1 MSAFSCE
8 IDKAGIAVLTF
19 DLPGEK
25 VNKLTTPA
33 MDELD
38 RILDELAADQ
48 QVKAL
53 VVRSGKPAI
62 FIAGADIAEI
72 RDITDAARGEELSR
86 RGQSVMNKLEA
97 LPFPTVAAIHGAC
110 MGGGL
115 ELALACSRRVV
126 SNDAKTALGLPEVKI
141 GIIPGFGGT
150 QRLPRLVGLTNSL
163 EMILTGKSV
172 HAKKAKKIGLADEVT
187 HPEMLL
193 DVAMSVAKQ
202 AIGRP
207 RPSGIRAKRPLFIK
221 LLESTPLT
229 RALIYRTATRSVAAE
244 TRGNYPAPPAAL
256 EAVRHGLAQGRSAG
270 YENESRVIGGLI
282 TSGVSKNLINVFF
295 LNEALKKDGQPSAL
309 AINRSGVIG
318 AGVMGGGIAQLFAE
332 KGLTIRMKDVTPKA
346 VKKRDP

>member
-1 MSAFSCE
+1 MMNAFHL
-8 IDKAGIAVLTF
+8 DKNPDGIAVLTF

-38 RILDELAADQ
+38 RLLDELAADQ
-48 QVKAL
+48 QLKAL
-53 VVRSGKPAI
+53 VVKSGKPAI

-72 RDITDAARGEELSR
+72 RAITDATRGEGLSR

-115 ELALACSRRVV
+115 ELALACSHRVV

-150 QRLPRLVGLTNSL
+150 QRLPRLVGLTNAL

-187 HPEMLL
+187 YPEMLL
-193 DVAMSVAKQ
+193 DVAVSVAKQ

-207 RPSGIRAKRPLFIK
+207 RPSDIRAKRPLFIK
-221 LLESTPLT
+221 ILESFPLT
-229 RALIYRTATRSVAAE
+229 RVLIYRTARRNVAAE

-256 EAVRHGLAQGRSAG
+256 DAVRHGLTHGRSAG
-270 YENESRVIGGLI
+270 YENEARMIGDLI

-295 LNEALKKDGQPSAL
+295 LNEALKKEEQPGPESSGPGSWVAASPSSSPRRAL
-309 AINRSGVIG
+309 PY
-318 AGVMGGGIAQLFAE
+318 E
-332 KGLTIRMKDVTPKA
+332 
-346 VKKRDP
+346 